1 MVVVVVVVVV
11 IVLVV
16 VVDLDVVLVNGFSL
30 VVKSLSLDLECKMGT
45 KTLANIMRPNN
56 TPIEAMISHWRP
68 IFKD

>member
-11 IVLVV
+11 IVLGV
-16 VVDLDVVLVNGFSL
+16 VVDIDVVLVNGFSV
-30 VVKSLSLDLECKMGT
+30 VVKSLSLDLEC